1 MRFRGARAQR
11 VRKYSME
18 TIDIKD
24 LGMSSELGN
33 QLNTATE
40 TQTHLGRLASRTLLH
55 LWIPSFID
63 TCSVDQP
70 QGPIYSND
78 MVINKL

>member
-1 MRFRGARAQR
+1 MRFRGVRAQQ

-40 TQTHLGRLASRTLLH
+40 TQTHL
-55 LWIPSFID
+55 W
-63 TCSVDQP
+63 
-70 QGPIYSND
+70 
-78 MVINKL
+78 